1 MADRQVISVT
11 PSALGTVD
19 GVTYLDRPAT
29 APDFLLSR
37 PSGSLRT
44 RGSRATWP
52 DPFEASTALR
62 NGDADLIVGA
72 VPFDTANRSALTTP
86 ETVIESEGPLEPPAH
101 YRGRAA
107 GGTVEV
113 LSVTPLTSPEEHQ
126 TTVAAAIATIQSSGL
141 EKVVLARA
149 VDVEFAEEVDPL
161 LIAARM
167 IDLSA
172 HRDGF
177 AVDLGATGRHDDRGT
192 MLVGSSPELL
202 IRRRGT
208 TVEALPLAGSAARLR
223 DRDADAAVGRM
234 LQDSTKDLAEHR
246 WVTDHYRRVLTSV
259 CTELSVP
266 ERPELIQTNEMW
278 HLGTRIRGTVPT
290 DGPSALDLALMLHP
304 TPAVGGFPT
313 DDALG
318 IIDEV
323 EEPRD
328 FYAGFVGWCRGNGD
342 GEYMVSIRCA
352 EIAGAGARA
361 WAGGGVVGD
370 SSAAAEAAETTAKL
384 QTALRALNVPA
395 TMRTV

>member
-1 MADRQVISVT
+1 M
-11 PSALGTVD
+11 
-19 GVTYLDRPAT
+19 TYLDRPAT

-37 PSGSLRT
+37 SSGSLRT
-44 RGSRATWP
+44 RGTRANWP
-52 DPFEASTALR
+52 DPFEAATALR
-62 NGDADLIVGA
+62 NGDAGLIVGA
-72 VPFDTANRSALTTP
+72 VPFDTANRAALTVP
-86 ETVIESEGPLEPPAH
+86 EFVTETEGPLEPPAH
-101 YRGRAA
+101 YRGLDA
-107 GGTVEV
+107 GQKAEV
-113 LSVTPLTSPEEHQ
+113 ISVTPLTSSEEHQ
-126 TTVAAAIATIQSSGL
+126 TTVAATIATIQNTTL

-161 LIAARM
+161 LFAARM

-177 AVDLGATGRHDDRGT
+177 AVDLGATGRHDDKGT

-223 DRDADAAVGRM
+223 DRDADMTVGRM
-234 LQDSTKDLAEHR
+234 LQDSVKDLSEHR
-246 WVTDHYRRVLTSV
+246 WVTDHYERVLSQV

-266 ERPELIQTNEMW
+266 DRPELIQTNEMW
-278 HLGTRIRGTVPT
+278 HLGTRIQGTVPE

-304 TPAVGGFPT
+304 TPAVGGYPT
-313 DDALG
+313 HEALG

-328 FYAGFVGWCRGNGD
+328 FYAGFVGWCRADGD

-352 EIAGAGARA
+352 EVAGAGARA
-361 WAGGGVVGD
+361 WAGGGIVAN
-370 SSAAAEAAETTAKL
+370 SSAAAETAETTAKL

-395 TMRTV
+395 ALRAV

>member
-1 MADRQVISVT
+1 MS
-11 PSALGTVD
+11 
-19 GVTYLDRPAT
+19 YLDRPVT

-37 PSGSLRT
+37 SSGSLRT
-44 RGSRATWP
+44 RGSRASWP
-52 DPFEASTALR
+52 DPFEAATGLR

-72 VPFDTANRSALTTP
+72 VPFDTGNRAALMTP
-86 ETVIESEGPLEPPAH
+86 EEIIESEGPLEPPAH
-101 YRGRAA
+101 HRGLEA
-107 GGTVEV
+107 GEKAEV

-126 TTVAAAIATIQSSGL
+126 STVSAAIGTIQNSRL
-141 EKVVLARA
+141 RKVVLARA

-177 AVDLGATGRHDDRGT
+177 AVDLGATGRHDDRGA
-192 MLVGSSPELL
+192 MFVGSSPELL

-208 TVEALPLAGSAARLR
+208 AVEALPLAGSAARLR
-223 DRDADAAVGRM
+223 DRDADVTVGRM
-234 LQDSTKDLAEHR
+234 LQDSSKDLDEHR
-246 WVTDHYRRVLTSV
+246 WVTEHYRRVLSPV
-259 CTELSVP
+259 CTELDVP
-266 ERPELIQTNEMW
+266 PRPELIQTNEMW
-278 HLGTRIRGTVPT
+278 HLATRIRGTVPA

-318 IIDEV
+318 IINEV

-328 FYAGFVGWCRGNGD
+328 FYAGFVGWCRSNGD

-352 EIAGAGARA
+352 EVAGASARA
-361 WAGGGVVGD
+361 WAGGGVIGT

-395 TMRTV
+395 AMRAV

>member
-1 MADRQVISVT
+1 MSVNH
-11 PSALGTVD
+11 
-19 GVTYLDRPAT
+19 LDRPAT

-37 PSGSLRT
+37 PTGSLRT
-44 RGSRATWP
+44 RGTRATWP
-52 DPFEASTALR
+52 DPFEAATCLR
-62 NGDADLIVGA
+62 NGDADIVVGA
-72 VPFDTANRSALTTP
+72 VPFDTANRAALMVP
-86 ETVIESEGPLEPPAH
+86 EEVIETEGPLEPPAF
-101 YRGRAA
+101 YRGLEA
-107 GGTVEV
+107 GEKAEV
-113 LSVTPLTSPEEHQ
+113 VAVSPLTSQEEHQ
-126 TTVAAAIATIQSSGL
+126 TTVAAAIGTIQNSRL

-177 AVDLGATGRHDDRGT
+177 AVDLGATGRHDDRGS

-202 IRRRGT
+202 IRRHGT
-208 TVEALPLAGSAARLR
+208 TVEALPLAGSAARQA
-223 DRDADAAVGRM
+223 DRDADIRVGRA
-234 LQDSTKDLAEHR
+234 LKESTKDLSEHK
-246 WVTDHYRRVLTSV
+246 WVTDHYRRVLSSV
-259 CTELSVP
+259 CTELDVP

-278 HLGTRIRGTVPT
+278 HLGTKIRGTVAA

-304 TPAVGGFPT
+304 TPAVGGYPT

-318 IIDEV
+318 IINEV

-328 FYAGFVGWCRGNGD
+328 FYAGFVGWCRANGD

-352 EIAGAGARA
+352 EVAGSEARA
-361 WAGGGVVGD
+361 WAGGGIVAS
-370 SSAAAEAAETTAKL
+370 SSAAAETAETTAKL

-395 TMRTV
+395 AMRTV

>member
-1 MADRQVISVT
+1 MKH
-11 PSALGTVD
+11 LE
-19 GVTYLDRPAT
+19 RPAT

-52 DPFEASTALR
+52 DPFEAATCLR
-62 NGDADLIVGA
+62 DGDADIVIGA
-72 VPFDTANRSALTTP
+72 VPFDTANRAALTAP
-86 ETVIESEGPLEPPAH
+86 EEVVETEGPLEPPAF
-101 YRGRAA
+101 YRGLAA
-107 GGTVEV
+107 GEKAEV
-113 LSVTPLTSPEEHQ
+113 ISVTPLTSQEEHRA
-126 TTVAAAIATIQSSGL
+126 TVAAAIGTIQNTGL
-141 EKVVLARA
+141 RKVVLARA

-177 AVDLGATGRHDDRGT
+177 AVDLGATGLHDDRGS

-208 TVEALPLAGSAARLR
+208 TVEALPLAGSAARLA
-223 DRDADAAVGRM
+223 DRDADTRAGRM
-234 LQDSTKDLAEHR
+234 LADSAKDLSEHR
-246 WVTDHYRRVLTSV
+246 WVTDHYRRVLSSV
-259 CTELSVP
+259 CTELDVP
-266 ERPELIQTNEMW
+266 EHPELIRTNEMW
-278 HLGTRIRGTVPT
+278 HLGTRIRGTVPA

-304 TPAVGGFPT
+304 TPAVGGYPT

-318 IIDEV
+318 IITEV

-328 FYAGFVGWCRGNGD
+328 FYAGFVGWCRSNGD

-352 EIAGAGARA
+352 EIAGSQARA
-361 WAGGGVVGD
+361 WAGGGIVGD
-370 SSAAAEAAETTAKL
+370 SSAAAETAETTAKL

-395 TMRTV
+395 SMRTV